1 MATGALL
8 IVFGSNLYE
17 GMTPIRGGGQKA
29 SPVHRAVRTFQR
41 AGADLVVLVSP
52 PDCLDSLKKHVAHM
66 SAFCIAPKSGSPSFL
81 LLREG
86 LLHLQSKCERVLLA
100 SADYPFFSTDAA
112 AAVLASNAPSVVPTH
127 EGKEGYPI
135 GLSTALI
142 PELLQI
148 QEMEEQPPF
157 AALKRHIR
165 TFSTLEVRDR
175 GIILPFDQSSEVP
188 QPSVF
193 PELRIRLVRR
203 KPFFGQ
209 GSSDLLSLIEE
220 THSVRLACQR
230 MGMSYSKGW
239 KILRD
244 MESEWGT
251 PLILRRQGGK
261 NGGSSSLT
269 AEGRALLEAYRKF
282 EKVVQGM
289 AQEAFQSCFHV
300 LLPPAR

>member
-81 LLREG
+81 LLKEG

-148 QEMEEQPPF
+148 QEMEEQPPN
-157 AALKRHIR
+157 
-165 TFSTLEVRDR
+165 
-175 GIILPFDQSSEVP
+175 
-188 QPSVF
+188 
-193 PELRIRLVRR
+193 
-203 KPFFGQ
+203 
-209 GSSDLLSLIEE
+209 
-220 THSVRLACQR
+220 
-230 MGMSYSKGW
+230 SKG
-239 KILRD
+239 K
-244 MESEWGT
+244 
-251 PLILRRQGGK
+251 RRI
-261 NGGSSSLT
+261 
-269 AEGRALLEAYRKF
+269 
-282 EKVVQGM
+282 
-289 AQEAFQSCFHV
+289 
-300 LLPPAR
+300 